1 VLGTFGSRSLR
12 IGLQLTCTVAALLVS
27 SAVWASSQDVNVSAS
42 GTLEYRAD
50 IDVRV
55 LHVRNGY
62 GCLVDSP
69 LYETVDRADRTWDD
83 DDLVL
88 GLELN
93 GSAKAYP
100 LEALG
105 PPRFHVVNDV
115 FGDVP
120 VAVTFCPLCY
130 SALVFERPEVAGDVL
145 TFATAGLYL
154 RNLVMFD
161 PSTLSLWQQLTGEP
175 IAWLADGPLGIDREP
190 LALIP
195 ADIVEYGEWKAAY
208 PETLVYVDP
217 TRRAA
222 SDMRCSF
229 PELSLYGEIA
239 RGSVGRDIESPT
251 IIDRRLPERELV
263 MGIVVDGQA
272 KAYAEARLD
281 DLGIVNDLVGGES
294 IAVFV
299 DPVSRVIRFF
309 NRSVGS
315 RVLTFVR
322 SGEQIS
328 DEETGTHWSW
338 DGIALTGP
346 LAGESLQEIPATPSY
361 WFAWS
366 EFYVGTELYEQ
377 PG

>member
-1 VLGTFGSRSLR
+1 MLRTYESRSLR
-12 IGLQLTCTVAALLVS
+12 IGLQLTCVVAALLVS
-27 SAVWASSQDVNVSAS
+27 SAVWASSEDVNVSAS
-42 GTLEYRAD
+42 GTLEYRSD
-50 IDVRV
+50 LDVRV
-55 LHVRNGY
+55 LHIRNGY
-62 GCLVDSP
+62 GCLVDFP
-69 LYETVDRADRTWDD
+69 LYEAIDQADRTWDD
-83 DDLVL
+83 HDLVL

-93 GSAKAYP
+93 GSARAYP

-105 PPRFHVVNDV
+105 PPRFHIVNDV
-115 FGDVP
+115 FGDIP

-130 SALVFERPEVAGDVL
+130 SALVFERPLVDGIVL

-161 PSTLSLWQQLTGEP
+161 PATLSLWQQLTGEP

-222 SDMRCSF
+222 VGMRCSF

-239 RGSVGRDIESPT
+239 QGSVDRNIESPT

-263 MGIVVDGQA
+263 MGIVVDGQP
-272 KAYAEARLD
+272 KAYTEVRLD
-281 DLGIVNDLVGGES
+281 DLGVVNDLVGGES
-294 IAVFV
+294 IVVLV

-309 NRSVGS
+309 NRRVGS
-315 RVLTFVR
+315 RVLTFAR
-322 SGEQIS
+322 SDEQVS
-328 DEETGTHWSW
+328 DEETGTRWSW
-338 DGIALTGP
+338 DGVALTGP
-346 LAGESLQEIPATPSY
+346 LEGESLEEIPATPSY

-366 EFYVGTELYEQ
+366 EFYVGTELYE
-377 PG
+377 

>member
-1 VLGTFGSRSLR
+1 MLRTCGSRSLR
-12 IGLQLTCTVAALLVS
+12 IGLQLTCVVAALLVS
-27 SAVWASSQDVNVSAS
+27 SAVWASSEDVNVSAS
-42 GTLEYRAD
+42 GTLEYRSD
-50 IDVRV
+50 LDVRV
-55 LHVRNGY
+55 LHIRNGY
-62 GCLVDSP
+62 GCLVDFP
-69 LYETVDRADRTWDD
+69 LYEAIDQADLTWDD
-83 DDLVL
+83 HDLVL

-93 GSAKAYP
+93 GSARAYP

-105 PPRFHVVNDV
+105 PPRFHIVNDV
-115 FGDVP
+115 FGDIP

-130 SALVFERPEVAGDVL
+130 SALVFERPVVDGIVL

-161 PSTLSLWQQLTGEP
+161 PATLSLWQQLTGEP
-175 IAWLADGPLGIDREP
+175 IAWLADGPLGIDHKP

-222 SDMRCSF
+222 VGMRCSF

-239 RGSVGRDIESPT
+239 QGSVDRNIESPT

-263 MGIVVDGQA
+263 MGIVVDGQP
-272 KAYAEARLD
+272 KAYTEVRLD
-281 DLGIVNDLVGGES
+281 DLGVVNDLVGGES
-294 IAVFV
+294 IVVLV

-309 NRSVGS
+309 NRRVGS
-315 RVLTFVR
+315 RVLTFAR
-322 SGEQIS
+322 SDKQVS
-328 DEETGTHWSW
+328 DEETGTRWSW
-338 DGIALTGP
+338 DGVALTGP
-346 LAGESLQEIPATPSY
+346 LEGESLEEIPATPSY

-366 EFYVGTELYEQ
+366 EFYVGTELYE
-377 PG
+377 

>member
-1 VLGTFGSRSLR
+1 MLRTYESRSLR
-12 IGLQLTCTVAALLVS
+12 IGLQLTCVVAALLVS
-27 SAVWASSQDVNVSAS
+27 SAVWASSEDVNVSAS
-42 GTLEYRAD
+42 GTLEYRSD
-50 IDVRV
+50 LDVRV
-55 LHVRNGY
+55 LHIRNGY
-62 GCLVDSP
+62 GCLVDFP
-69 LYETVDRADRTWDD
+69 LYEAIDQADRTWDD
-83 DDLVL
+83 HDLVL

-93 GSAKAYP
+93 GSARAYP

-105 PPRFHVVNDV
+105 PPRFHIVNDV
-115 FGDVP
+115 FGDIP

-130 SALVFERPEVAGDVL
+130 SALVFERPLVDGIVL

-161 PSTLSLWQQLTGEP
+161 PATLSLWQQLTGEP

-222 SDMRCSF
+222 VGMRCSF

-239 RGSVGRDIESPT
+239 QGSVDRNIESPT

-263 MGIVVDGQA
+263 MGIVVDGQP
-272 KAYAEARLD
+272 KAYTEVRLD

-294 IAVFV
+294 IVVLV

-309 NRSVGS
+309 NRRVGS
-315 RVLTFVR
+315 RVLTFAR
-322 SGEQIS
+322 SDEQVS
-328 DEETGTHWSW
+328 DEETGTRWSW
-338 DGIALTGP
+338 DGVALTGP
-346 LAGESLQEIPATPSY
+346 LEGESLEEIPATPSY

-366 EFYVGTELYEQ
+366 EFYVGTELYE
-377 PG
+377 

>member
-1 VLGTFGSRSLR
+1 MLRTYESRSLR
-12 IGLQLTCTVAALLVS
+12 IGLQLTCVVAALLVS
-27 SAVWASSQDVNVSAS
+27 SAVWASSEDVNVSAS
-42 GTLEYRAD
+42 GTLEYRSD
-50 IDVRV
+50 LDVRV
-55 LHVRNGY
+55 LHIRNGY
-62 GCLVDSP
+62 GCLVDFP
-69 LYETVDRADRTWDD
+69 LYEAIDQADRTWDD
-83 DDLVL
+83 HDLVL

-93 GSAKAYP
+93 GSARAYP

-105 PPRFHVVNDV
+105 PPRFHIVNDV
-115 FGDVP
+115 FGDIP

-130 SALVFERPEVAGDVL
+130 SALVFERPLVDGIVL

-161 PSTLSLWQQLTGEP
+161 PATLSLWQQLTGEP
-175 IAWLADGPLGIDREP
+175 IAWLADGPLGIDHKP

-222 SDMRCSF
+222 VGMRCSF

-239 RGSVGRDIESPT
+239 QGSVDRNIESPT

-263 MGIVVDGQA
+263 MGIVVDGQP
-272 KAYAEARLD
+272 KAYTEVRLD
-281 DLGIVNDLVGGES
+281 DLGVVNDLVGGES
-294 IAVFV
+294 IVVLV

-309 NRSVGS
+309 NRRVGS
-315 RVLTFVR
+315 RVLTFAR
-322 SGEQIS
+322 SDEQVS
-328 DEETGTHWSW
+328 DEETGTRWSW
-338 DGIALTGP
+338 DGVALTGP
-346 LAGESLQEIPATPSY
+346 LEGESLEEIPATPSY

-366 EFYVGTELYEQ
+366 EFYVGTELYE
-377 PG
+377 